1 MLRLLVAALLLA
13 NLGLWAWGTGAL
25 ESLGLAPR
33 QERDPARIGQQV
45 HADAVRVLTPAAA
58 AVALGAIGTTSA
70 TSAAAGT
77 GGTAGLCLEAGPFA
91 PAAVEAAER
100 ALAAAAVPAGTW
112 VRVNQELGA
121 QFGVVLGPL
130 VGADAV
136 QKKSEELGR
145 LRLTFELL
153 ELPAADTGVGSQPGF
168 ALGRYDSRAAAD
180 AALAGFS
187 QRGVRTAR
195 VAVLRPAT
203 SVTRLRVDP
212 ATPTI
217 AGQLRAL
224 GGAALGAGFAPC
236 AAAAAAR

>member
-13 NLGLWAWGTGAL
+13 NLGLWAWSTGAL
-25 ESLGLAPR
+25 QAIGLAPR
-33 QERDPARIGQQV
+33 QERDPARVGQQV
-45 HADAVRVLTPAAA
+45 RADAVKVLAPAAA
-58 AVALGAIGTTSA
+58 AVALGAVGA
-70 TSAAAGT
+70 ASAAAGP

-91 PAAVEAAER
+91 LAAVEAAER
-100 ALAAAAVPAGTW
+100 ALAAAALPPGTW

-121 QFGVVLGPL
+121 QFAVVLGPL

-136 QKKSEELGR
+136 QKKSAELGR

-153 ELPAADTGVGSQPGF
+153 ELPASDTGGGNQPGF

-212 ATPTI
+212 ATPAI

-236 AAAAAAR
+236 AATAAAR